1 MHQKQV
7 VPEVR
12 PTGLHVGRHQLL
24 VEERA
29 TAQVAQGVGERHGGQ
44 QRGQQAE
51 EARQEVAYKVGGGVA
66 SWLLATA
73 AAGAAA
79 AFGSSVDDENAAD
92 DSKIE
97 QNRLE
102 IETNKTVPTLF
113 LPDHEEDG
121 HRVVGAE
128 EVRGDQPVGVP
139 VLEEGPRKVGHW
151 GDLHEEGDLR
161 HRDAVRHDDPENG
174 EHAQAVEEVK
184 ADRPASPLGGGH
196 NVRDAT
202 SAGVVVVVVI
212 VTLF

>member
-66 SWLLATA
+66 TWLLATA

-97 QNRLE
+97 QIRNRNEKIL
-102 IETNKTVPTLF
+102 PFL

-128 EVRGDQPVGVP
+128 EVRGYQPVGVP
-139 VLEEGPRKVGHW
+139 VLEEGPGEMGHRR
-151 GDLHEEGDLR
+151 DLHEEGDLR
-161 HRDAVRHDDPENG
+161 H
-174 EHAQAVEEVK
+174 
-184 ADRPASPLGGGH
+184 
-196 NVRDAT
+196 
-202 SAGVVVVVVI
+202 
-212 VTLF
+212 

>member
-79 AFGSSVDDENAAD
+79 AFGSSVDDEDAAD

-174 EHAQAVEEVK
+174 EHAQAVEEVE
-184 ADRPASPLGGGH
+184 ADRPASSFSGGH
-196 NVRDAT
+196 NVRDTT